1 MSRFSLERNSAM
13 KNRLPPPPPQSQIS
27 DAEFAQFQKLIFKI
41 AGISLSDRKKDL
53 VTGRLTR
60 RVDHFGFN
68 SFAQYYRHVSKDE
81 HAGERQ
87 IMVDLLTT
95 NETYFF
101 REPKHF
107 DFLREVA
114 SRHRPGLP
122 FRVWS
127 AASSTGEEAYSI
139 AMVLAESIGSAN
151 WEIVGTDISS
161 RVLDKARSGHY
172 SLDRIDGI
180 PRPLL
185 QKYCLKG
192 MGEYD
197 GSLLIVRE
205 LRQRVDFLYSNLMA
219 PTAGLGTFDV
229 IFLRNVMIY
238 FDQETKRKVIG
249 NLLPYLKADGHLLIG
264 HSETLNGVT
273 DDLVAVRPTIY
284 RRAGPHRAPSHEKR
298 YTERP

>member
-1 MSRFSLERNSAM
+1 MTR
-13 KNRLPPPPPQSQIS
+13 RLQTAPPPVKNQIS
-27 DAEFAQFQKLIFKI
+27 DVEFVQFQKLIFNL
-41 AGISLSDRKKDL
+41 AGISLSNGKKDL

-60 RVDHFGFN
+60 RLDHHGFD
-68 SFAQYYRHVSKDE
+68 SFAAYYRYVCKEENAH
-81 HAGERQ
+81 ERQ

-114 SRHRPGLP
+114 SRHRPGFP

-139 AMVLAESIGSAN
+139 AMVLADTIGAAN

-161 RVLDKARSGHY
+161 RVLEKARSGHY

-185 QKYCLKG
+185 QRYCLKG
-192 MGEYD
+192 NGQYE
-197 GSLLIVRE
+197 GTLLVTRE
-205 LRQRVDFLYSNLMA
+205 LRQRVDFRYSNLMA
-219 PTAGLGTFDV
+219 PAKGLGSFDV

-238 FDQETKRKVIG
+238 FDPETKRKVIN

-264 HSETLNGVT
+264 HSETLNGITSDV
-273 DDLVAVRPTIY
+273 VAVRPTIY
-284 RRAGPHRAPSHEKR
+284 RRATQSLAQAPQK
-298 YTERP
+298 

>member
-1 MSRFSLERNSAM
+1 MNSRP
-13 KNRLPPPPPQSQIS
+13 PPPPPQSLIT
-27 DAEFAQFQKLIFKI
+27 DAEFAQFQKLIFQI

-53 VTGRLTR
+53 VTVRLTR
-60 RVDHFGFN
+60 RLDHFGFAT
-68 SFAQYYRHVSKDE
+68 FAQYYRHVCKEE
-81 HAGERQ
+81 HADERQ

-107 DFLREVA
+107 DFLRDVA
-114 SRHRPGLP
+114 ARHRHGQP

-139 AMVLAESIGSAN
+139 AMILAETIGPSN
-151 WEIVGTDISS
+151 WEVIGTDISS
-161 RVLDKARSGHY
+161 RVLEKARKAHY
-172 SLDRIDGI
+172 SQDRIDGI
-180 PRPLL
+180 PRSIL

-192 MGEYD
+192 MGDYA
-197 GSLLIVRE
+197 GTLLIVRE
-205 LRQRVDFLYSNLMA
+205 LRERVDFQFSNLMA
-219 PTAGLGTFDV
+219 PATGLGLFDV

-238 FDQETKRKVIG
+238 FDQDTKRKVIG

-273 DDLVAVRPTIY
+273 SALVAVRPTIY
-284 RRAGPHRAPSHEKR
+284 RRAHIR
-298 YTERP
+298 

>member
-1 MSRFSLERNSAM
+1 MRSRLHPA
-13 KNRLPPPPPQSQIS
+13 PPPPHSQIT
-27 DAEFAQFQKLIFKI
+27 DIEFAQFQNLIFKL
-41 AGISLSDRKKDL
+41 AGISLTEGKKDL

-60 RVDHFGFN
+60 RLDHHGLD
-68 SFAQYYRHVSKDE
+68 SFTAYYRYVCKE
-81 HAGERQ
+81 ENANERQ

-107 DFLREVA
+107 EFLREVA
-114 SRHRPGLP
+114 SRHRPGFP

-127 AASSTGEEAYSI
+127 AAASTGEEAYSI
-139 AMVLAESIGSAN
+139 AMVLADTIGAAN

-161 RVLDKARSGHY
+161 RVIEKARSGHY

-192 MGEYD
+192 NGQYE
-197 GSLLIVRE
+197 GTLLVVKE
-205 LRQRVDFLYSNLMA
+205 LRHRIDFRYSNLMA
-219 PTAGLGTFDV
+219 PAKGLGSFDI

-238 FDQETKRKVIG
+238 FDQETKRKVIN

-273 DDLVAVRPTIY
+273 SDLVAVRPTIY
-284 RRAGPHRAPSHEKR
+284 RRATQSPSQPQQKRAME
-298 YTERP
+298 